1 MERIAAA
8 TRMAMA
14 DPRLQESYRSQGLEP
29 DVDLGPDKFQRL
41 VEDELARLAP
51 LVKSIALK
59 RDRDRAWDLRVRIR
73 RVARAMSSISSV
85 EFSSG
90 ELSAAQ
96 I

>member
-41 VEDELARLAP
+41 VEDEL
-51 LVKSIALK
+51 LVSLLSSSRSRSSGTEIALGCA
-59 RDRDRAWDLRVRIR
+59 RPDL
-73 RVARAMSSISSV
+73 ARCARNV
-85 EFSSG
+85 VDFFR
-90 ELSAAQ
+90 
-96 I
+96 